1 MRHRVALVIAV
12 SLLLGAL
19 VVQPATSA
27 VVVRAVSCSSC
38 ASGYKWKPASTS
50 VVHGTKVTWKA
61 VTGSHTVTSISKN
74 WSKNATISSGGTT
87 AFTFKTAGTY
97 RFRCT
102 FHSSYNAAT
111 KKCTGM
117 CGKVVVS

>member
-19 VVQPATSA
+19 VVQPASSA
-27 VVVRAVSCSSC
+27 VVIKAVSCSSC
-38 ASGYKWKPASTS
+38 AFNYKWKPSITS

-74 WSKNATISSGGTT
+74 WSKNVTLSSGGTT
-87 AFTFKTAGTY
+87 SFTFKTAGTY

-102 FHSSYNAAT
+102 FHSDYNATT